1 MGAFRAW
8 SPMRLPWL
16 RASEA
21 GPASDMS
28 SGVEDL
34 VSLSDPF
41 WGSYQRAEVPGRRD
55 FVLLNLLFPQSAS
68 IQ

>member
-1 MGAFRAW
+1 ME
-8 SPMRLPWL
+8 PVRLPWL
-16 RASEA
+16 RAREA
-21 GPASDMS
+21 GPASDMN
-28 SGVEDL
+28 SGVQDL

-41 WGSYQRAEVPGRRD
+41 WGSYQTAEVPGHRD